1 MNNLP
6 VETGAIMPLI
16 KSRLELDSTVAALN
30 HLWLQ
35 RHTIENIAF
44 QLANQDIRQVFL
56 VGSGDSLAVAQLVCC
71 DMESMLAV
79 PCRAY
84 QSYEFISDA
93 HFLLDEHCLV
103 IIISASGRP
112 SPVLDAL
119 SVASGSPACVV
130 GITNQPVAQFNRL
143 ANYCLFTG
151 AVKRGIPTQSTTAAL
166 LLLSLLAAELS
177 YCQNKIEM
185 AYRDAVID
193 SLLQM
198 INRMQQVQI
207 SARDY
212 WLQQDRSLFFNQSIT
227 FLATGCCAAI
237 APLAVN
243 LLSCGPQ
250 LHAEFF
256 LLEEYHHSLRLF
268 QVNSSW
274 LFMIFAPACEAA
286 ALVTKTALQLKHAG
300 ASVITVLP
308 EHYKSL
314 SEPFSLMSLT
324 DINRSANF
332 YHLVFLQEL
341 SLQLANDFIN
351 QGGIRASL
359 NNG

>member
-1 MNNLP
+1 MDNLP
-6 VETGAIMPLI
+6 VEAGAIMPLI
-16 KSRLELDSTVAALN
+16 ESRLELDSTAAALN
-30 HLWLQ
+30 QLWLQ
-35 RHTIENIAF
+35 RHAIENTAL
-44 QLANQDIRQVFL
+44 QLAHQDIRQIFL
-56 VGSGDSLAVAQLVCC
+56 VGSGDSLAVAQLVCR

-93 HFLLDEHCLV
+93 HFLLDEYCLV

-130 GITNQPVAQFNRL
+130 GITNQSTVQFSEL

-151 AVKRGIPTQSTTAAL
+151 AVKKGIPTQSTTATL
-166 LLLSLLAAELS
+166 LLLSLFATELS
-177 YCQNKIEM
+177 YCQKKIET
-185 AYRDAVID
+185 AYRDAVIH

-198 INRMQQVQI
+198 INRMGQVQVTN
-207 SARDY
+207 RDY
-212 WLQQDRSLFFNQSIT
+212 WRQKDRSLFFNHSIT
-227 FLATGCCAAI
+227 FLATGCCAAV
-237 APLAVN
+237 APLAAN

-250 LHAEFF
+250 LRPAFF

-268 QVNSSW
+268 QSDASQ
-274 LFMIFAPACEAA
+274 LFMIFMPGWGDNALAAETAARLEYSGSTVMTISPLSYNPIFDFFSSMSPA
-286 ALVTKTALQLKHAG
+286 
-300 ASVITVLP
+300 
-308 EHYKSL
+308 
-314 SEPFSLMSLT
+314 
-324 DINRSANF
+324 DIDRCANF

-341 SLQLANDFIN
+341 SLQLADDFIDR
-351 QGGIRASL
+351 GGIRASF